1 MEIRSFLAFELP
13 EGIKKT
19 VARISGEIRHSSL
32 DARWVKPENI
42 HLTVVFMGNIK
53 SDDLGRLG
61 AEVEDVCSGYGT
73 FDIALKGMGC
83 FPNWHRPR
91 VLWMGLDGN
100 LGRLS
105 QFRDDLQKSLKAFGI
120 KEERRRFKPHL
131 TLARFR
137 STRKIGSELEEILKA
152 YEALESPSES
162 VRELF
167 LFKSELKT
175 GGAVYTKLKSWPLSG
190 GK

>member
-19 VARISGEIRHSSL
+19 VARISGEIRHSDL

-53 SDDLGRLG
+53 SDELEFLG
-61 AEVEDVCSGYGT
+61 AEVEKVCSEYGI
-73 FDIALKGMGC
+73 FDIALKGMGY
-83 FPNWHRPR
+83 FPNRQRPR

-100 LGRLS
+100 LERMS
-105 QFRDDLQKSLKAFGI
+105 QFRDDLQKSLIVFGI
-120 KEERRRFKPHL
+120 KEEKRRFIPHL

-137 STRKIGSELEEILKA
+137 SMRNKGSELEGILKA
-152 YEALESPSES
+152 YEVFESPYES
-162 VRELF
+162 VSELF
-167 LFKSELKT
+167 LFKSELKP